1 MSSRLR
7 ALPSPLYVVCDAD
20 ACLRAGWGVV
30 DFASA
35 CLDGGARLLQIRAK
49 HAPSGWLLD
58 CSAQIIERAAAAGGA
73 EVIVNDRADI
83 ARLSGATGVHVGQDD
98 LSPKAVRSLV
108 GDNCVVGLSTHT
120 LEQVER
126 ALLEPVSHVALG
138 PVFGT
143 TTKETGYTPIGVQ
156 GVRALADAVAPK
168 GLPVVAIG
176 GITLDVALEV
186 LQHGA
191 SAVAVISDLIGPHP
205 DRRVRA
211 YLQRLC

>member
-1 MSSRLR
+1 MI
-7 ALPSPLYVVCDAD
+7 
-20 ACLRAGWGVV
+20 
-30 DFASA
+30 
-35 CLDGGARLLQIRAK
+35 QIRAK

-58 CSAQIIERAAAAGGA
+58 CTAQIVEHAAATGA
-73 EVIVNDRADI
+73 VEVIVNDRADI

-108 GDNCVVGLSTHT
+108 GDNGVVGLSTHT
-120 LEQVER
+120 SGQVER
-126 ALLEPVSHVALG
+126 ALLEPVSHIAIG
-138 PVFGT
+138 PIFGT
-143 TTKETGYTPIGVQ
+143 TTKETGYTPIGVK
-156 GVRALADAVAPK
+156 GVRAVVDAVAAH
-168 GLPVVAIG
+168 GMPVVAIG

-211 YLQRLC
+211 YLQRLGG